1 MKKVLSCE
9 DIEFKYQI
17 NSKKNIIDGF
27 SYDFL
32 EGKVYLISGFS
43 GCGKS
48 TLAYILSGL
57 YPEHKGIMSKG
68 KVLLLNRE
76 ISEYSPNERVKDI
89 MMMFQN
95 SDAQFCME
103 KVKDEIIFCLENIEY
118 SVEKMDELVDIVLSE
133 MDILYLKDRDLSSL
147 SGGEKQ
153 KVALAIIL
161 AISPKIIILDEPF
174 ANVDYESS
182 QEIIQKLK
190 RLNEENKTT
199 IIAIDHRIS
208 LWKDIEY
215 EFLYLG
221 KGCKIL
227 DDTSYFEL
235 EDSEEIKENREN
247 LKEKEVVLELEN
259 ISIGY
264 GEKKLLENCSLIARE
279 GEIVSLVGKSGAGK
293 RKEKEVV
300 LELENISIGYGEKKL
315 LENCSLIAREGEI
328 VSLVGKSG
336 AGKSSLLLNITGLTK
351 IKNGTI
357 KFLGKDIKKW
367 KRKEIL
373 KNIGI
378 VFQNPQN
385 QFITYKVIDELI
397 FSMKQNERDEKKLL
411 EKAEELLRQFNLYEY
426 RNYSPFALSQ
436 GQQRKVAVL
445 SMLAGD
451 QKILLCD
458 EPTYGQDNRTSREIM
473 ELLKK
478 RANEGLT
485 IIIVSHDRNLVYEY
499 SDSIYEVTEEKEL
512 RRVR

>member
-68 KVLLLNRE
+68 KVLFLNRE

-118 SVEKMDELVDIVLSE
+118 PVEKMDELVDRVLSE

-293 RKEKEVV
+293 
-300 LELENISIGYGEKKL
+300 
-315 LENCSLIAREGEI
+315 
-328 VSLVGKSG
+328 
-336 AGKSSLLLNITGLTK
+336 SSLLLNITGLTK

-397 FSMKQNERDEKKLL
+397 FSMKQNEKDEKKLL
-411 EKAEELLRQFNLYEY
+411 ERAENLLKQFNLYEY

-445 SMLAGD
+445 SMLSGD

-458 EPTYGQDNRTSREIM
+458 EPTYGQDNRTSKEIM
-473 ELLKK
+473 EFLKK

>member
-118 SVEKMDELVDIVLSE
+118 SVEKMDELVDRVLSE

-293 RKEKEVV
+293 
-300 LELENISIGYGEKKL
+300 
-315 LENCSLIAREGEI
+315 
-328 VSLVGKSG
+328 
-336 AGKSSLLLNITGLTK
+336 SSLLLNITGLTK

-357 KFLGKDIKKW
+357 KFLGKDIKRW

-397 FSMKQNERDEKKLL
+397 FSMKQNEKDEKKLL
-411 EKAEELLRQFNLYEY
+411 ERAENLLKQFNLYEY

-473 ELLKK
+473 EFLKK

-499 SDSIYEVTEEKEL
+499 SNFIYEVTEGKEL

>member
-118 SVEKMDELVDIVLSE
+118 SVEKMDELVDRVLSE

-293 RKEKEVV
+293 
-300 LELENISIGYGEKKL
+300 
-315 LENCSLIAREGEI
+315 
-328 VSLVGKSG
+328 
-336 AGKSSLLLNITGLTK
+336 SSLLLNITGLTK

-357 KFLGKDIKKW
+357 KFLGKDIKRW

-397 FSMKQNERDEKKLL
+397 FSMKQNEKDEKKLL
-411 EKAEELLRQFNLYEY
+411 ERAENLLKQFNLYEY

-458 EPTYGQDNRTSREIM
+458 EPTYGQDNRTSKEIM
-473 ELLKK
+473 EFLKK

>member
-17 NSKKNIIDGF
+17 NSKNNIIDSF
-27 SYDFL
+27 SYNFL

-48 TLAYILSGL
+48 TLAYILAGL

-68 KVLLLNRE
+68 KVLLLNRD
-76 ISEYSPNERVKDI
+76 ISEYSPNERVKEI

-118 SVEKMDELVDIVLSE
+118 PVEKMDELVNRVLIE
-133 MDILYLKDRDLSSL
+133 MDILHLKDRDLSSL

-208 LWKDIEY
+208 LWKDIDY

-235 EDSEEIKENREN
+235 EDSEEIKKNRES
-247 LKEKEVVLELEN
+247 LKDKEVVLELEN

-264 GEKKLLENCSLIARE
+264 GEKKLLENCSLIAKE
-279 GEIVSLVGKSGAGK
+279 GEVI
-293 RKEKEVV
+293 
-300 LELENISIGYGEKKL
+300 
-315 LENCSLIAREGEI
+315 SLI
-328 VSLVGKSG
+328 GKSG
-336 AGKSSLLLNITGLTK
+336 AGKSSLLLNIAGLTK
-351 IKNGTI
+351 IKNGAI

-411 EKAEELLRQFNLYEY
+411 EKAEELLKQFNLYEY
-426 RNYSPFALSQ
+426 RNYSPFSLSQ

-473 ELLKK
+473 EFLKK

-499 SDSIYEVTEEKEL
+499 SNSIYKVTEEKEL

>member
-48 TLAYILSGL
+48 TLAYILAGL
-57 YPEHKGIMSKG
+57 YPEHKGVMSKG

-153 KVALAIIL
+153 KVTLAIIL

-293 RKEKEVV
+293 
-300 LELENISIGYGEKKL
+300 
-315 LENCSLIAREGEI
+315 
-328 VSLVGKSG
+328 
-336 AGKSSLLLNITGLTK
+336 SSLLLNITGLTK

-357 KFLGKDIKKW
+357 KFLGKDIKRW

-397 FSMKQNERDEKKLL
+397 FSMKQNEKDDKKLL
-411 EKAEELLRQFNLYEY
+411 ERAENLLKQFNLYEY

-458 EPTYGQDNRTSREIM
+458 EPTYGQDNRTSKEIM
-473 ELLKK
+473 EFLKK

>member
-17 NSKKNIIDGF
+17 NSKNNIIDGF
-27 SYDFL
+27 SYNFL

-48 TLAYILSGL
+48 TLTYILSGL
-57 YPEHKGIMSKG
+57 YPEHKGVMSKG

-76 ISEYSPNERVKDI
+76 ISEYSPNERVKEI

-118 SVEKMDELVDIVLSE
+118 PVEKMNELVDIVLSE

-208 LWKDIEY
+208 LWKDIDY

-235 EDSEEIKENREN
+235 EDSEEIKENRE
-247 LKEKEVVLELEN
+247 
-259 ISIGY
+259 
-264 GEKKLLENCSLIARE
+264 SL
-279 GEIVSLVGKSGAGK
+279 
-293 RKEKEVV
+293 KEKEVV

-357 KFLGKDIKKW
+357 KFLGKDIKRW

-397 FSMKQNERDEKKLL
+397 FSMKQNEKDEKKLL
-411 EKAEELLRQFNLYEY
+411 ERAENLLKQFNLYEY

-445 SMLAGD
+445 SMLSGD
-451 QKILLCD
+451 QKILQCD

-473 ELLKK
+473 EFLKK

>member
-9 DIEFKYQI
+9 ETKFKYQI
-17 NSKKNIIDGF
+17 NSKNNIIEGF

-32 EGKVYLISGFS
+32 EGRVYLISGFS

-57 YPEHKGIMSKG
+57 YPEHKGVMSKG
-68 KVLLLNRE
+68 KVLLLNRD
-76 ISEYSPNERVKDI
+76 ISEYLPNERAKDI

-103 KVKDEIIFCLENIEY
+103 KVKNEIIFCLENIEY
-118 SVEKMDELVDIVLSE
+118 PVEKMDELVEKVLTE

-182 QEIIQKLK
+182 QEIIKKLK

-208 LWKDIEY
+208 LWKDIDY

-235 EDSEEIKENREN
+235 EDSEEIKENRES

-264 GEKKLLENCSLIARE
+264 GEKN
-279 GEIVSLVGKSGAGK
+279 
-293 RKEKEVV
+293 
-300 LELENISIGYGEKKL
+300 L

-336 AGKSSLLLNITGLTK
+336 AGKSSLLLNIAGLAK
-351 IKNGTI
+351 IKNGII

-367 KRKEIL
+367 KTKEIL

-397 FSMKQNERDEKKLL
+397 LSMKQNEKDEKKLL
-411 EKAEELLRQFNLYEY
+411 EKAKELLKQFNLYEY
-426 RNYSPFALSQ
+426 RNYSPFSLSQ

-473 ELLKK
+473 EFLKK
-478 RANEGLT
+478 KANEGLT

-499 SDSIYEVTEEKEL
+499 SNSIYEVTEEKEL

>member
-118 SVEKMDELVDIVLSE
+118 PVEKMDELVDRVLSE

-293 RKEKEVV
+293 
-300 LELENISIGYGEKKL
+300 
-315 LENCSLIAREGEI
+315 
-328 VSLVGKSG
+328 
-336 AGKSSLLLNITGLTK
+336 SSLLLNITGLTK

-357 KFLGKDIKKW
+357 KFLGKDIKRW
-367 KRKEIL
+367 KRKEIS

-411 EKAEELLRQFNLYEY
+411 EKAEELLKQFNLYEY
-426 RNYSPFALSQ
+426 RNYSPFSLSQ

-473 ELLKK
+473 EFLKK

>member
-48 TLAYILSGL
+48 TLAYILAGL
-57 YPEHKGIMSKG
+57 YPEHKGVMSKG

-118 SVEKMDELVDIVLSE
+118 PVEKMNELVDIVLSE

-153 KVALAIIL
+153 KVTLAIIL

-235 EDSEEIKENREN
+235 EDSEEIKENRES
-247 LKEKEVVLELEN
+247 LKDKEVVLELEN

-264 GEKKLLENCSLIARE
+264 GEKNLLENCSLIARE
-279 GEIVSLVGKSGAGK
+279 GEI
-293 RKEKEVV
+293 
-300 LELENISIGYGEKKL
+300 I
-315 LENCSLIAREGEI
+315 SLI
-328 VSLVGKSG
+328 GKSG
-336 AGKSSLLLNITGLTK
+336 AGKSSLLLNIAGLAK
-351 IKNGTI
+351 IKNGII

-367 KRKEIL
+367 KTKEIL

-397 FSMKQNERDEKKLL
+397 LSMKQNEKDEKKLL
-411 EKAEELLRQFNLYEY
+411 EKAKELLKQFNLYEY
-426 RNYSPFALSQ
+426 RNYSPFSLSQ

-473 ELLKK
+473 EFLKK
-478 RANEGLT
+478 KANEGLT

-499 SDSIYEVTEEKEL
+499 SNSIYEVTEEKEL

>member
-118 SVEKMDELVDIVLSE
+118 PVEKMNELVDIVLSE

-153 KVALAIIL
+153 KVTLAIIL

-235 EDSEEIKENREN
+235 EDSEEIKENRE
-247 LKEKEVVLELEN
+247 
-259 ISIGY
+259 
-264 GEKKLLENCSLIARE
+264 SL
-279 GEIVSLVGKSGAGK
+279 
-293 RKEKEVV
+293 KEKEVV

-357 KFLGKDIKKW
+357 KFLGKDIKRW

-397 FSMKQNERDEKKLL
+397 FSMKQNEKDDKKLL
-411 EKAEELLRQFNLYEY
+411 ERAENLLKQFNLYEY

-445 SMLAGD
+445 SMLSGD

-458 EPTYGQDNRTSREIM
+458 ELTYGQDNRTSREIM
-473 ELLKK
+473 EFLKK
-478 RANEGLT
+478 KANEGLT

-499 SDSIYEVTEEKEL
+499 SNSIYKVTEEKEL

>member
-9 DIEFKYQI
+9 ETKFKYQI
-17 NSKKNIIDGF
+17 NSKNNIIEGF

-32 EGKVYLISGFS
+32 EGRVYLISGFS

-57 YPEHKGIMSKG
+57 YPEHKGVMSKG
-68 KVLLLNRE
+68 KVLLLNRD
-76 ISEYSPNERVKDI
+76 ISEYLPNERAKDI

-103 KVKDEIIFCLENIEY
+103 KVKNEIIFCLENIEY
-118 SVEKMDELVDIVLSE
+118 PVEKMDELVEKVLTE
-133 MDILYLKDRDLSSL
+133 MDILYLKDRNLSSL

-182 QEIIQKLK
+182 QEIIKKLK

-208 LWKDIEY
+208 LWKDIDY

-235 EDSEEIKENREN
+235 EDSEEIKENRES

-264 GEKKLLENCSLIARE
+264 GEKN
-279 GEIVSLVGKSGAGK
+279 
-293 RKEKEVV
+293 
-300 LELENISIGYGEKKL
+300 L

-336 AGKSSLLLNITGLTK
+336 AGKSSLLLNIAGLAK
-351 IKNGTI
+351 IKNGII

-367 KRKEIL
+367 KTKEIL

-397 FSMKQNERDEKKLL
+397 LSMKQNEKDEKKLL
-411 EKAEELLRQFNLYEY
+411 EKAKELLKQFNLYEY
-426 RNYSPFALSQ
+426 RNYSPFSLSQ

-473 ELLKK
+473 EFLKK
-478 RANEGLT
+478 KANEGLT

-499 SDSIYEVTEEKEL
+499 SNSIYEVTEEKEL

>member
-118 SVEKMDELVDIVLSE
+118 PVEKMDELVDRVLSE

-293 RKEKEVV
+293 
-300 LELENISIGYGEKKL
+300 
-315 LENCSLIAREGEI
+315 
-328 VSLVGKSG
+328 
-336 AGKSSLLLNITGLTK
+336 SSLLLNITGLTK

-357 KFLGKDIKKW
+357 KFLGKDIKRW

-397 FSMKQNERDEKKLL
+397 FSMKQNEKDEKKLL
-411 EKAEELLRQFNLYEY
+411 ERAENLLKQFNLYEY

-445 SMLAGD
+445 SMLSGD

-458 EPTYGQDNRTSREIM
+458 ELTYGQDNRTSREIM
-473 ELLKK
+473 EFLKK

>member
-1 MKKVLSCE
+1 MKKVLSCK

-17 NSKKNIIDGF
+17 NSKKNIVNNF

-48 TLAYILSGL
+48 TLAYILAGL
-57 YPEHKGIMSKG
+57 YPEHKGVMSKG
-68 KVLLLNRE
+68 KVLLLNRD
-76 ISEYSPNERVKDI
+76 ISEYSPNERVKEI
-89 MMMFQN
+89 MMMFQK

-103 KVKDEIIFCLENIEY
+103 KVKDEIVFCLENIEY
-118 SVEKMDELVDIVLSE
+118 PVEKMDKLVDKVLMG
-133 MDILYLKDRDLSSL
+133 MDILHLKDRNLSSL

-182 QEIIQKLK
+182 QEIIKKLK
-190 RLNEENKTT
+190 RLNGENKTT

-221 KGCKIL
+221 KGCKFL

-235 EDSEEIKENREN
+235 EDSKET
-247 LKEKEVVLELEN
+247 KEKREILKDREVILELEN

-279 GEIVSLVGKSGAGK
+279 GEI
-293 RKEKEVV
+293 
-300 LELENISIGYGEKKL
+300 I
-315 LENCSLIAREGEI
+315 SLI
-328 VSLVGKSG
+328 GKSG
-336 AGKSSLLLNITGLTK
+336 AGKSSLLLNIAGLTK
-351 IKNGTI
+351 LKSGTI

-385 QFITYKVIDELI
+385 QFVTYKVIDELL
-397 FSMKQNERDEKKLL
+397 FSMKQNEKDEKKLL
-411 EKAEELLRQFNLYEY
+411 ERAENLLKQFNLYEY

-445 SMLAGD
+445 SMLVGD

-473 ELLKK
+473 EFLKK
-478 RANEGLT
+478 KADEGLT

-499 SDSIYEVTEEKEL
+499 SNSIYEVTEEKEL

>member
-17 NSKKNIIDGF
+17 NSKNNIIDGF
-27 SYDFL
+27 SYNFL

-118 SVEKMDELVDIVLSE
+118 PVEKMDELVDRVLSE

-293 RKEKEVV
+293 
-300 LELENISIGYGEKKL
+300 
-315 LENCSLIAREGEI
+315 
-328 VSLVGKSG
+328 
-336 AGKSSLLLNITGLTK
+336 SSLLLNITGLTK

-357 KFLGKDIKKW
+357 KFLGKDIKRW

-397 FSMKQNERDEKKLL
+397 FSMKQNEKDEKKLL
-411 EKAEELLRQFNLYEY
+411 ERAENLLKQFNLYEY

-445 SMLAGD
+445 SMLSGD

-458 EPTYGQDNRTSREIM
+458 EPTYGQDNRTSKEIM
-473 ELLKK
+473 EFLKK

>member
-118 SVEKMDELVDIVLSE
+118 PVEKMDELVDIVLSE

-293 RKEKEVV
+293 
-300 LELENISIGYGEKKL
+300 
-315 LENCSLIAREGEI
+315 
-328 VSLVGKSG
+328 
-336 AGKSSLLLNITGLTK
+336 SSLLLNITGLTK

-357 KFLGKDIKKW
+357 KFLGKDIKRW

-397 FSMKQNERDEKKLL
+397 FSMKQNEKDEKKLL
-411 EKAEELLRQFNLYEY
+411 ERAENLLKQFNLYEY

-445 SMLAGD
+445 SMLSGD

-458 EPTYGQDNRTSREIM
+458 EPTYGQDNRTSKEIM
-473 ELLKK
+473 EFLKK

>member
-48 TLAYILSGL
+48 TLAYILAGL
-57 YPEHKGIMSKG
+57 YPEHKGVMSKG

-118 SVEKMDELVDIVLSE
+118 PVEKMNELVDIVLSE

-153 KVALAIIL
+153 KVTLAIIL

-293 RKEKEVV
+293 
-300 LELENISIGYGEKKL
+300 
-315 LENCSLIAREGEI
+315 
-328 VSLVGKSG
+328 
-336 AGKSSLLLNITGLTK
+336 SSLLLNITGLTK
-351 IKNGTI
+351 IKDGTI
-357 KFLGKDIKKW
+357 KFLGKDIKRW
-367 KRKEIL
+367 KRKR
-373 KNIGI
+373 
-378 VFQNPQN
+378 
-385 QFITYKVIDELI
+385 Y
-397 FSMKQNERDEKKLL
+397 
-411 EKAEELLRQFNLYEY
+411 
-426 RNYSPFALSQ
+426 
-436 GQQRKVAVL
+436 
-445 SMLAGD
+445 
-451 QKILLCD
+451 
-458 EPTYGQDNRTSREIM
+458 
-473 ELLKK
+473 
-478 RANEGLT
+478 
-485 IIIVSHDRNLVYEY
+485 
-499 SDSIYEVTEEKEL
+499 
-512 RRVR
+512 

>member
-118 SVEKMDELVDIVLSE
+118 PVEKMDELVDRVLSE

-279 GEIVSLVGKSGAGK
+279 GEVI
-293 RKEKEVV
+293 
-300 LELENISIGYGEKKL
+300 
-315 LENCSLIAREGEI
+315 SLI
-328 VSLVGKSG
+328 GKSG
-336 AGKSSLLLNITGLTK
+336 AGKSSLLLNIAGLTK
-351 IKNGTI
+351 IKNGAI

-411 EKAEELLRQFNLYEY
+411 EKAEELLKQFNLYEY
-426 RNYSPFALSQ
+426 RNYSPFSLSQ

-473 ELLKK
+473 EFLKK

-499 SDSIYEVTEEKEL
+499 SNSIYKVTEEKEL

>member
-17 NSKKNIIDGF
+17 NSKNNIIDGF

-48 TLAYILSGL
+48 TLAYILAGL
-57 YPEHKGIMSKG
+57 YPEHKGVMSKG
-68 KVLLLNRE
+68 KVLLLNRY
-76 ISEYSPNERVKDI
+76 ISEYSPNERVKEI

-118 SVEKMDELVDIVLSE
+118 PVEKMDELVDRVLSE
-133 MDILYLKDRDLSSL
+133 MDILYLKDRELSSL

-235 EDSEEIKENREN
+235 EDSEEIKENRES

-264 GEKKLLENCSLIARE
+264 G
-279 GEIVSLVGKSGAGK
+279 V
-293 RKEKEVV
+293 
-300 LELENISIGYGEKKL
+300 KKL

-336 AGKSSLLLNITGLTK
+336 AGKSSLLLNIAGLTK
-351 IKNGTI
+351 IKNETI
-357 KFLGKDIKKW
+357 KFLGKDIKRW

-397 FSMKQNERDEKKLL
+397 FSMKQNEKDEKKLL
-411 EKAEELLRQFNLYEY
+411 ERAENLLKQFNLYEY

-445 SMLAGD
+445 SMLSGD

-473 ELLKK
+473 EFLKK

-499 SDSIYEVTEEKEL
+499 SNSIYEVTEEKEL

>member
-17 NSKKNIIDGF
+17 NSKNNIIDSF
-27 SYDFL
+27 SYNFL

-48 TLAYILSGL
+48 TLAYILAGL

-68 KVLLLNRE
+68 KVLLLNRD
-76 ISEYSPNERVKDI
+76 ISEYSPNERVKEI

-118 SVEKMDELVDIVLSE
+118 PVEKMDELVNRVLIE
-133 MDILYLKDRDLSSL
+133 MDILHLKDRDLSSL

-153 KVALAIIL
+153 KVALTIIL

-293 RKEKEVV
+293 
-300 LELENISIGYGEKKL
+300 
-315 LENCSLIAREGEI
+315 
-328 VSLVGKSG
+328 
-336 AGKSSLLLNITGLTK
+336 SSLLLNITGLTK

-357 KFLGKDIKKW
+357 KFLGKDIKRW

-397 FSMKQNERDEKKLL
+397 FSMKQNEKDEKKLL
-411 EKAEELLRQFNLYEY
+411 ERAENLLKQFNLYEY

-445 SMLAGD
+445 SMLSGD

-458 EPTYGQDNRTSREIM
+458 EPTYGQDNRTSKEIM
-473 ELLKK
+473 EFLKK

-499 SDSIYEVTEEKEL
+499 SDSIYEVTEGKEL

>member
-17 NSKKNIIDGF
+17 NSKNNIIDGF
-27 SYDFL
+27 SYNFL

-48 TLAYILSGL
+48 TLTYILSGL

-118 SVEKMDELVDIVLSE
+118 PVEKMDELVDRVLSE

-293 RKEKEVV
+293 
-300 LELENISIGYGEKKL
+300 
-315 LENCSLIAREGEI
+315 
-328 VSLVGKSG
+328 
-336 AGKSSLLLNITGLTK
+336 SSLLLNITGLTK

-357 KFLGKDIKKW
+357 KFLGKDIKRW

-499 SDSIYEVTEEKEL
+499 SNFIYEVTEGKEL

>member
-17 NSKKNIIDGF
+17 NSKNNIIDGF

-76 ISEYSPNERVKDI
+76 ISEYSPNERVKEI

-118 SVEKMDELVDIVLSE
+118 PVEKMDELVDRVLSE

-293 RKEKEVV
+293 
-300 LELENISIGYGEKKL
+300 
-315 LENCSLIAREGEI
+315 
-328 VSLVGKSG
+328 
-336 AGKSSLLLNITGLTK
+336 SSLLLNITGLTK

-357 KFLGKDIKKW
+357 KFLGKDIKRW

-397 FSMKQNERDEKKLL
+397 FSMKQNEKDEKKLL
-411 EKAEELLRQFNLYEY
+411 ERAENLLKQFNLYEY

-445 SMLAGD
+445 SMLSGD

-458 EPTYGQDNRTSREIM
+458 EPTYGQDNRTSKEIM
-473 ELLKK
+473 EFLKK

>member
-9 DIEFKYQI
+9 ETKFKYQI
-17 NSKKNIIDGF
+17 NSKNNIIEGF

-32 EGKVYLISGFS
+32 EGRVYLISGFS

-57 YPEHKGIMSKG
+57 YPEHKGVMSKG
-68 KVLLLNRE
+68 KVLLLNRD
-76 ISEYSPNERVKDI
+76 ISEYSPNERVKEI

-118 SVEKMDELVDIVLSE
+118 PVEKMNELVDIVLSE

-208 LWKDIEY
+208 LWKDIDY

-247 LKEKEVVLELEN
+247 L
-259 ISIGY
+259 
-264 GEKKLLENCSLIARE
+264 
-279 GEIVSLVGKSGAGK
+279 
-293 RKEKEVV
+293 KEKEVV

-397 FSMKQNERDEKKLL
+397 FSMKQNEKDEKKLL
-411 EKAEELLRQFNLYEY
+411 ERAENLLKQFNLYEY

-445 SMLAGD
+445 SMLSGD

-458 EPTYGQDNRTSREIM
+458 EPTYGQDNRTSKEIM
-473 ELLKK
+473 EFLKK

>member
-9 DIEFKYQI
+9 ETEFKYQI
-17 NSKKNIIDGF
+17 NSKNNIIESF

-32 EGKVYLISGFS
+32 EGRVYLISGFS

-57 YPEHKGIMSKG
+57 YPEHKGVMSKG
-68 KVLLLNRE
+68 KVLLLNRD
-76 ISEYSPNERVKDI
+76 ISEYLPNERVKDI

-118 SVEKMDELVDIVLSE
+118 PIEKMDELVEKVLTE
-133 MDILYLKDRDLSSL
+133 MDVLYLKDRDLSSL

-182 QEIIQKLK
+182 QEIIKKLK

-208 LWKDIEY
+208 LWKDIDY

-235 EDSEEIKENREN
+235 EDSEEIKENRES

-264 GEKKLLENCSLIARE
+264 GEKN
-279 GEIVSLVGKSGAGK
+279 
-293 RKEKEVV
+293 
-300 LELENISIGYGEKKL
+300 L

-336 AGKSSLLLNITGLTK
+336 AGKSSLLLNIAGLAK
-351 IKNGTI
+351 IKNGII

-367 KRKEIL
+367 KTKEIL

-397 FSMKQNERDEKKLL
+397 LSMKQNEKDEKKLL
-411 EKAEELLRQFNLYEY
+411 EKAKELLKQFNLYEY
-426 RNYSPFALSQ
+426 RNYSPFSLSQ

-473 ELLKK
+473 EFLKK
-478 RANEGLT
+478 KANEGLT

-499 SDSIYEVTEEKEL
+499 SNSIYEVTEEKEL

>member
-118 SVEKMDELVDIVLSE
+118 PVEKMDELVDRVLSE

-293 RKEKEVV
+293 
-300 LELENISIGYGEKKL
+300 
-315 LENCSLIAREGEI
+315 
-328 VSLVGKSG
+328 
-336 AGKSSLLLNITGLTK
+336 SSLLLNITGLTK
-351 IKNGTI
+351 IKNGAI

-397 FSMKQNERDEKKLL
+397 FSMKQNEKDEKKLL
-411 EKAEELLRQFNLYEY
+411 ERAENLLKQFNLYEY

-445 SMLAGD
+445 SMLAGN

-473 ELLKK
+473 EYLKK
-478 RANEGLT
+478 RAEEGLT
-485 IIIVSHDRNLVYEY
+485 IVIVSHDRNLVYEY
-499 SDSIYEVTEEKEL
+499 SNSIYEITEEKEL

>member
-1 MKKVLSCE
+1 MCNNKMFC
-9 DIEFKYQI
+9 YQCQETAQGKGCTVI
-17 NSKKNIIDGF
+17 GVCGKTAKTAKLQDLLIYTTKGVALYSSILRK
-27 SYDFL
+27 
-32 EGKVYLISGFS
+32 EGKV
-43 GCGKS
+43 
-48 TLAYILSGL
+48 
-57 YPEHKGIMSKG
+57 
-68 KVLLLNRE
+68 
-76 ISEYSPNERVKDI
+76 
-89 MMMFQN
+89 
-95 SDAQFCME
+95 
-103 KVKDEIIFCLENIEY
+103 
-118 SVEKMDELVDIVLSE
+118 
-133 MDILYLKDRDLSSL
+133 
-147 SGGEKQ
+147 
-153 KVALAIIL
+153 
-161 AISPKIIILDEPF
+161 
-174 ANVDYESS
+174 S

-293 RKEKEVV
+293 
-300 LELENISIGYGEKKL
+300 
-315 LENCSLIAREGEI
+315 
-328 VSLVGKSG
+328 
-336 AGKSSLLLNITGLTK
+336 SSLLLNIAGLTK

-357 KFLGKDIKKW
+357 
-367 KRKEIL
+367 

-385 QFITYKVIDELI
+385 QFVTYKVIDELL
-397 FSMKQNERDEKKLL
+397 FSMKQNEKDEKKLL
-411 EKAEELLRQFNLYEY
+411 ERAENLLKQFNLYEY

-445 SMLAGD
+445 SMLSGD

-473 ELLKK
+473 EFLKK

>member
-1 MKKVLSCE
+1 MKKVLTCE

-57 YPEHKGIMSKG
+57 YPEHKGVMSKG

-118 SVEKMDELVDIVLSE
+118 PVEKMDELVDRVLSE

-208 LWKDIEY
+208 LWKDMEY

-293 RKEKEVV
+293 
-300 LELENISIGYGEKKL
+300 
-315 LENCSLIAREGEI
+315 
-328 VSLVGKSG
+328 
-336 AGKSSLLLNITGLTK
+336 SSLLLNIAGLTK

-385 QFITYKVIDELI
+385 QFVTYKVIDELL
-397 FSMKQNERDEKKLL
+397 FSMKQNEKDEKKLL
-411 EKAEELLRQFNLYEY
+411 ERAENLLKQFNLYEY

-445 SMLAGD
+445 SMLSGD

-473 ELLKK
+473 EFLKK

-499 SDSIYEVTEEKEL
+499 SDSIYEVTEGKEL

>member
-17 NSKKNIIDGF
+17 NSKNNIIDGF
-27 SYDFL
+27 SYNFL

-118 SVEKMDELVDIVLSE
+118 PVEKMDELVDRVLSE

-293 RKEKEVV
+293 
-300 LELENISIGYGEKKL
+300 
-315 LENCSLIAREGEI
+315 
-328 VSLVGKSG
+328 
-336 AGKSSLLLNITGLTK
+336 SSLLLNITGLTK

-357 KFLGKDIKKW
+357 KFLGKDIKRW

-499 SDSIYEVTEEKEL
+499 SNFIYEVTEGKEL

>member
-118 SVEKMDELVDIVLSE
+118 PVEKMDELVDRVLSE

-293 RKEKEVV
+293 
-300 LELENISIGYGEKKL
+300 
-315 LENCSLIAREGEI
+315 
-328 VSLVGKSG
+328 
-336 AGKSSLLLNITGLTK
+336 SSLLLNITGLTK

-357 KFLGKDIKKW
+357 KFLGKDIKRW

-397 FSMKQNERDEKKLL
+397 FSMKQNEKDEKKLL
-411 EKAEELLRQFNLYEY
+411 ERAENLLKQFNLYEY

-458 EPTYGQDNRTSREIM
+458 EPTYGQDNRTSKEIM
-473 ELLKK
+473 EFLKK

>member
-17 NSKKNIIDGF
+17 NSKNNIIEGF

-32 EGKVYLISGFS
+32 EERVYLISGFS

-57 YPEHKGIMSKG
+57 YPEHKGVMSKG

-118 SVEKMDELVDIVLSE
+118 PVEKMDELVDRVLSE

-293 RKEKEVV
+293 
-300 LELENISIGYGEKKL
+300 
-315 LENCSLIAREGEI
+315 
-328 VSLVGKSG
+328 
-336 AGKSSLLLNITGLTK
+336 SSLLLNITGLTK

-357 KFLGKDIKKW
+357 KFLGKDIKRW

-397 FSMKQNERDEKKLL
+397 FSMKQNEKDEKKLL
-411 EKAEELLRQFNLYEY
+411 ERAENLLKQFNLYEY

-445 SMLAGD
+445 SMLSGD

-458 EPTYGQDNRTSREIM
+458 EPTYGQDNRTSKEIM
-473 ELLKK
+473 EFLKK

>member
-9 DIEFKYQI
+9 ETKFKYQI
-17 NSKKNIIDGF
+17 NSKNNIIEGF

-32 EGKVYLISGFS
+32 EGRVYLISGFS

-57 YPEHKGIMSKG
+57 YPEHKGVMSKG
-68 KVLLLNRE
+68 KVLLLNRD
-76 ISEYSPNERVKDI
+76 ISEYLPNERAKDI

-103 KVKDEIIFCLENIEY
+103 KVKNEIIFCLENIEY
-118 SVEKMDELVDIVLSE
+118 PVEKMDELVEKVLTE
-133 MDILYLKDRDLSSL
+133 MDILYLKDRNLSSL

-235 EDSEEIKENREN
+235 EDSEEIKENRES
-247 LKEKEVVLELEN
+247 LKDKEVVLELEN

-264 GEKKLLENCSLIARE
+264 GEKNLLENCSLIARE
-279 GEIVSLVGKSGAGK
+279 GEI
-293 RKEKEVV
+293 
-300 LELENISIGYGEKKL
+300 I
-315 LENCSLIAREGEI
+315 SLI
-328 VSLVGKSG
+328 GKSG
-336 AGKSSLLLNITGLTK
+336 AGKSSLLLNIAGLAK
-351 IKNGTI
+351 IKNGII

-367 KRKEIL
+367 KTKEIL

-397 FSMKQNERDEKKLL
+397 LSMKQNEKDEKKLL
-411 EKAEELLRQFNLYEY
+411 EKAKELLKQFNLYEY
-426 RNYSPFALSQ
+426 RNYSPFSLSQ

-473 ELLKK
+473 EFLKK
-478 RANEGLT
+478 KANEGLT

-499 SDSIYEVTEEKEL
+499 SNSIYEVTEEKEL

>member
-17 NSKKNIIDGF
+17 NSKNNIIDGF
-27 SYDFL
+27 SYNFL

-48 TLAYILSGL
+48 TLAYILAGL
-57 YPEHKGIMSKG
+57 YPEHKGVMSKG

-76 ISEYSPNERVKDI
+76 ISEYSPNERVKEI

-118 SVEKMDELVDIVLSE
+118 PVEKMNELVDIVLSE

-153 KVALAIIL
+153 KVTLAIIL

-208 LWKDIEY
+208 LWKDIDY

-235 EDSEEIKENREN
+235 EDSEEIKENRE
-247 LKEKEVVLELEN
+247 
-259 ISIGY
+259 
-264 GEKKLLENCSLIARE
+264 SL
-279 GEIVSLVGKSGAGK
+279 
-293 RKEKEVV
+293 KEKEVV

-397 FSMKQNERDEKKLL
+397 FSMKQNEKDDKKLL
-411 EKAEELLRQFNLYEY
+411 ERAENLLKQFNLYEY

-445 SMLAGD
+445 SMLSGD

-458 EPTYGQDNRTSREIM
+458 ELTYGQDNRTSREIM
-473 ELLKK
+473 EFLKK
-478 RANEGLT
+478 KANEGLT

-499 SDSIYEVTEEKEL
+499 SNSIYKVTEEKEL

>member
-118 SVEKMDELVDIVLSE
+118 PVEKMDELVDRVLSE

-247 LKEKEVVLELEN
+247 L
-259 ISIGY
+259 
-264 GEKKLLENCSLIARE
+264 
-279 GEIVSLVGKSGAGK
+279 
-293 RKEKEVV
+293 KEKEVV

>member
-48 TLAYILSGL
+48 TLAYILAGL

-118 SVEKMDELVDIVLSE
+118 PVEKMNELVDIVLSE

-153 KVALAIIL
+153 KVTLAIIL

-208 LWKDIEY
+208 LWKDIDY

-235 EDSEEIKENREN
+235 EDSEEIKENRES

-264 GEKKLLENCSLIARE
+264 GEKNLLENCSLIARE
-279 GEIVSLVGKSGAGK
+279 GEI
-293 RKEKEVV
+293 
-300 LELENISIGYGEKKL
+300 I
-315 LENCSLIAREGEI
+315 SLI
-328 VSLVGKSG
+328 GKSG
-336 AGKSSLLLNITGLTK
+336 AGKSSLLLNIAGLAK
-351 IKNGTI
+351 IKNGII

-367 KRKEIL
+367 KTKEIL

-397 FSMKQNERDEKKLL
+397 LSMKQNEKDEKKLL
-411 EKAEELLRQFNLYEY
+411 EKAEELLKQFNLYEY
-426 RNYSPFALSQ
+426 RNYSPFSLSQ

-473 ELLKK
+473 EFLKK

-499 SDSIYEVTEEKEL
+499 SNSIYEVTEEKEL

>member
-221 KGCKIL
+221 KCCKIL

-247 LKEKEVVLELEN
+247 L
-259 ISIGY
+259 
-264 GEKKLLENCSLIARE
+264 
-279 GEIVSLVGKSGAGK
+279 
-293 RKEKEVV
+293 KEKEVV

-357 KFLGKDIKKW
+357 KFLGKDIKRW

-397 FSMKQNERDEKKLL
+397 FSMKQNEKDEKKLL
-411 EKAEELLRQFNLYEY
+411 ERAENLLKQFNLYEY

-458 EPTYGQDNRTSREIM
+458 EPTYGQDNRTSKEIM
-473 ELLKK
+473 EFLKK

>member
-9 DIEFKYQI
+9 ETKFKYQI
-17 NSKKNIIDGF
+17 NSKNNIIEGF

-32 EGKVYLISGFS
+32 EGRVYLISGFS

-48 TLAYILSGL
+48 TLAYVLSGL
-57 YPEHKGIMSKG
+57 YPEHKGVMSKG
-68 KVLLLNRE
+68 KVLLLNRD
-76 ISEYSPNERVKDI
+76 ISEYLPNERAKDI

-103 KVKDEIIFCLENIEY
+103 KVKNEIIFCLENIEY
-118 SVEKMDELVDIVLSE
+118 PVEKMDELVEKVLTE
-133 MDILYLKDRDLSSL
+133 MDILYLKDRNLSSL

-182 QEIIQKLK
+182 QEIIKKLK

-208 LWKDIEY
+208 LWKDIDY

-235 EDSEEIKENREN
+235 EDSEEIKENRES

-264 GEKKLLENCSLIARE
+264 GEKN
-279 GEIVSLVGKSGAGK
+279 
-293 RKEKEVV
+293 
-300 LELENISIGYGEKKL
+300 L

-336 AGKSSLLLNITGLTK
+336 AGKSSLLLNIAGLAK
-351 IKNGTI
+351 IKNGII

-367 KRKEIL
+367 KTKEIL

-397 FSMKQNERDEKKLL
+397 LSMKQNEKDEKKLL
-411 EKAEELLRQFNLYEY
+411 EKAKELLKQFNLYEY
-426 RNYSPFALSQ
+426 RNYSPFSLSQ

-473 ELLKK
+473 EFLKK
-478 RANEGLT
+478 KANEGLT

-499 SDSIYEVTEEKEL
+499 SNSIYEVTEEKEL

>member
-17 NSKKNIIDGF
+17 NSKNNIIDGF
-27 SYDFL
+27 SYNFL

-48 TLAYILSGL
+48 TLTYILSGL

-118 SVEKMDELVDIVLSE
+118 PVEKMDELVDRVLSE

-235 EDSEEIKENREN
+235 EDSEEIKENRE
-247 LKEKEVVLELEN
+247 
-259 ISIGY
+259 
-264 GEKKLLENCSLIARE
+264 SL
-279 GEIVSLVGKSGAGK
+279 
-293 RKEKEVV
+293 KEKEVV

-357 KFLGKDIKKW
+357 KFLGKDIKRW

-499 SDSIYEVTEEKEL
+499 SNFIYEVTEGKEL